1 MTDAASTKIAFLIQ
15 GHSAPSTRV
24 RILNLL
30 PYFHAAGFATV
41 VEVYP
46 NSLGGWWR
54 VAPKLRGA
62 EILMIQKR
70 LPSLLEALIL
80 RWRFKRMVFDFDD
93 SVWLRNREGDA
104 KPSNKLQRRFAH
116 FMKRVDLAI
125 CGNPILEKR
134 VRATCAATRTMVI
147 PSSVPAP
154 DADAGKGKSR
164 GEGGTET
171 SCDED
176 VAATDLPLRV
186 GWVGTAINLPYL
198 VAIERALIEAR
209 TRVPFELVVIC
220 NAPPKFEKFA
230 HLRFVEWS
238 EQTEYAEIAGF
249 DVGIMPLAD
258 NEHSRGKCAYKAL
271 QYMRCGVPVIA
282 SDVGINREWIAGN
295 GAGIVVNESGWRD
308 ALVSVLSDA
317 AVREQMGA
325 CGVAAIRGG
334 FRIEDVARQYV
345 EAFKNLLGEPT
356 TRS

>member
-1 MTDAASTKIAFLIQ
+1 MTNAASTKIAFLIQ

-46 NSLGGWWR
+46 NSLGGWRR
-54 VAPKLRGA
+54 VAPSLRGA
-62 EILMIQKR
+62 EILVIQKR

-80 RWRFKRMVFDFDD
+80 RWRFKRLVFDFDD

-104 KPSNKLQRRFAH
+104 RPSAKLKRRFAH

-125 CGNPILEKR
+125 CGNPILENR
-134 VRATCAATRTMVI
+134 VRVTSPATRTMII

-154 DADAGKGKSR
+154 EADAGKGKSR
-164 GEGGTET
+164 GEGAAET
-171 SCDED
+171 SCEEG
-176 VAATDLPLRV
+176 VAATDSPLRI

-198 VAIERALIEAR
+198 VAIEEALIGAHA
-209 TRVPFELVVIC
+209 RVPFELVVIC
-220 NAPPKFEKFA
+220 NAPPRFEKFA
-230 HLRFVEWS
+230 HFRFVEWS
-238 EQTEYAEIAGF
+238 EQTEYAEIARF

-282 SDVGINREWIAGN
+282 SDVGINREWIAGT
-295 GAGIVVNESGWRD
+295 GAGIVVKGDGWVE
-308 ALVSVLSDA
+308 ALVTVLSDGA
-317 AVREQMGA
+317 TRGKMGA
-325 CGVAAIRGG
+325 SGVAAIRGG
-334 FRIEDVARQYV
+334 FRHEDAARQYV
-345 EAFKNLLGEPT
+345 EAFRGLIGA
-356 TRS
+356 SA

>member
-1 MTDAASTKIAFLIQ
+1 MKIAFLIQ
-15 GHSAPSTRV
+15 GYSAPSTRV

-30 PYFHAAGFATV
+30 PHFHAAGFSTA
-41 VEVYP
+41 VEEYP
-46 NSLGGWWR
+46 NSIREWR
-54 VAPKLRGA
+54 LVAPQLRGA
-62 EILMIQKR
+62 EILVIQKR

-80 RWRFKRMVFDFDD
+80 RWKMKRLVFDFDD

-116 FMKRVDLAI
+116 FMRRVDLAI
-125 CGNPILEKR
+125 CGNPILEAR
-134 VRATCAATRTMVI
+134 VHATCVATRTMVI

-154 DADAGKGKSR
+154 DTDAGRGKSR
-164 GEGGTET
+164 GEGAAET
-171 SCDED
+171 SCDEG
-176 VAATDLPLRV
+176 VAATDSPLRV

-198 VAIERALIEAR
+198 VAIERALIAAH

-220 NAPPKFEKFA
+220 SAPPVFEKFR
-230 HLRFVEWS
+230 HFRFVPWS

-282 SDVGINREWIAGN
+282 SDVGINREWIHGN
-295 GAGIVVNESGWRD
+295 GAGLVVQEDGWRD

-317 AVREQMGA
+317 AARERLGA
-325 CGVAAIRGG
+325 AGVAAIRGG
-334 FRIEDVARQYV
+334 FRHEDAARQYV
-345 EAFKNLLGEPT
+345 ETFRKLLDPT
-356 TRS
+356 DPERFSK

>member
-1 MTDAASTKIAFLIQ
+1 MPPPSAAKITFLIQ
-15 GHSAPSTRV
+15 GQTAPSTRV

-30 PYFHAAGFATV
+30 PFFHAANFQTA

-46 NSLGGWWR
+46 NSLREWMR
-54 VAPKLRGA
+54 SAPRLRGTD
-62 EILMIQKR
+62 ILVVQKR
-70 LPSLLEALIL
+70 LPSLIEAVIL
-80 RWRFKRMVFDFDD
+80 RWRMKRLVFDFDD

-116 FMKRVDLAI
+116 FMKRLDLAI
-125 CGNPILEKR
+125 CGNPILESR
-134 VRATCAATRTMVI
+134 VRATCPATRTIII

-154 DADAGKGKSR
+154 
-164 GEGGTET
+164 ETEMPKRAN
-171 SCDED
+171 S
-176 VAATDLPLRV
+176 PLRV

-198 VAIERALIEAR
+198 VAIEQALIRAH

-230 HLRFVEWS
+230 HVRFVEWS

-282 SDVGINREWIAGN
+282 SDVGINREWIAGT
-295 GAGIVVNESGWRD
+295 GAGFAVKEDGWVE
-308 ALVSVLSDA
+308 ALATVLSDA
-317 AVREQMGA
+317 ATREQMGA
-325 CGVAAIRGG
+325 SGLAAIRGG
-334 FRIEDVARQYV
+334 FRHEDAARQYV
-345 EAFKNLLGEPT
+345 EAFKELLAPSVKQT
-356 TRS
+356 